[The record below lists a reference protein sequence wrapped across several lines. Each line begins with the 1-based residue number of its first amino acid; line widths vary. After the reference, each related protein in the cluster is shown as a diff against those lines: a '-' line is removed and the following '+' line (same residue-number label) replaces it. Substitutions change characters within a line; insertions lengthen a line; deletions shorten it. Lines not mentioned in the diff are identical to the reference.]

1 MDTTEVLIA
10 PSLLAAD
17 FSRLADEIRRVEEAG
32 ADLLHL
38 DIMDGHFVPNLSYG
52 VPVVEAVRRVTDL
65 QLDTHLMLSNP
76 AAFTQIFRD
85 AGADSLT
92 FHLEVCDRPADLAA
106 RIRDTGAE
114 CGIALSP
121 ETPIAGLYPLLIDL
135 DLVLIMSVQPG
146 FGGQA
151 FQPQVLDKARALRTW
166 MSDHDLDVPLQIDG
180 GVCPENAS
188 DCRDAGF
195 SRLVAGS
202 AVFGADDT
210 AAAIRGLRG

>member
-1 MDTTEVLIA
+1 MEAREVLIV

-17 FSRLADEIRRVEEAG
+17 FAHLADEIRRVEEAG

-52 VPVVEAVRRVTDL
+52 VPVLEAVRRVTDL
-65 QLDTHLMLSNP
+65 KLDTHLMLTDP
-76 AAFTQIFRD
+76 AAYTQIFRD

-92 FHLEVCDRPADLAA
+92 FHLEASDRPAELAA

-121 ETPIAGLYPLLIDL
+121 ETPIAGLYPLLSDL

-151 FQPQVLDKARALRTW
+151 FQPQVLDKARGLRGW
-166 MSDHDLDVPLQIDG
+166 MADHDLDVPLQIDG
-180 GVCPENAS
+180 GVCPDNAS
-188 DCRDAGF
+188 DCREAGF

-202 AVFGADDT
+202 AVFGDDDT
-210 AAAIRGLRG
+210 AAAIRDLRG

>member
-1 MDTTEVLIA
+1 MDAPATLIA

-17 FSRLADEIRRVEEAG
+17 FSCLADEIRRVEEAG
-32 ADLLHL
+32 ADFLHL

-65 QLDTHLMLSNP
+65 KLDTHLMLTDP
-76 AAFTQIFRD
+76 AAYIQIFRD

-106 RIRDTGAE
+106 RIRDIGAE

-121 ETPIAGLYPLLIDL
+121 ETPIAGLCPLLGDL

-151 FQPQVLDKARALRTW
+151 FQPQVLEKARSLHAW
-166 MSDHDLDVPLQIDG
+166 MTDRHLDVPLQIDG
-180 GVCPENAS
+180 GVSPDNAS
-188 DCRDAGF
+188 DCRAAGF

-202 AVFGADDT
+202 AVFRADDPGV
-210 AAAIRGLRG
+210 AIRALRG